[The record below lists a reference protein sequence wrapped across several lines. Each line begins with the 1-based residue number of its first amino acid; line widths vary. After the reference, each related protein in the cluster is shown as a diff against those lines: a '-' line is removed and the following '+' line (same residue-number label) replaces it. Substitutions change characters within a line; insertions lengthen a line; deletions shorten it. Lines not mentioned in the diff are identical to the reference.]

1 MSEAPPI
8 CSPTSKDATSLT
20 ECSTA
25 IFTVEKDPYLSGP
38 GRTGVVQGSAVQ
50 CFRLMYFPLDSF

>member
-25 IFTVEKDPYLSGP
+25 IFSVEKDPYLSGP
-38 GRTGVVQGSAVQ
+38 ASVSVALQY
-50 CFRLMYFPLDSF
+50 LLLKKIHI